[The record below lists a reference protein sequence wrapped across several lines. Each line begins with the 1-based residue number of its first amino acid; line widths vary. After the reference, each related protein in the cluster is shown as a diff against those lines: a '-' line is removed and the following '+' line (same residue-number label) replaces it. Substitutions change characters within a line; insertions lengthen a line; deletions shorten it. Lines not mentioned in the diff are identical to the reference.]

1 MIEVAFSALTL
12 LVGQQEGHPVCKK
25 LSGGVLVWLSAWS
38 EVQTCIWPSWCHC
51 HSLSFA
57 SVKSRLVLPFGYQP
71 TRVVPDKGPLNGCV
85 CVCIWYIYASYGW
98 GQRHYVLCSLPICV
112 RVHSQAEAFFD
123 QLAVDF
129 WFFRVYFSTT
139 FTQHKVTIVWY
150 GTLFCWLQML
160 SVDCSPPLQFEA
172 AWALTNIASGTS
184 VQTQAVVQSGWQ
196 MFLKVL
202 ELIHWLS

>member
-1 MIEVAFSALTL
+1 MSGSGISWAICRSAPRSRQITMPAP
-12 LVGQQEGHPVCKK
+12 H
-25 LSGGVLVWLSAWS
+25 
-38 EVQTCIWPSWCHC
+38 
-51 HSLSFA
+51 HSVFYRPDA
-57 SVKSRLVLPFGYQP
+57 LPAAQP
-71 TRVVPDKGPLNGCV
+71 TASKH

-98 GQRHYVLCSLPICV
+98 GQRHYVLCSLPVCI

-129 WFFRVYFSTT
+129 WFCRVYFSTT